1 MSEDQ
6 IPVLAALRESMRAVY
21 QAVAASPDF
30 PPAQFMARLEEWQ
43 QMLDELDRYVTTE
56 GRTSTEQLATLFE
69 ISTSLNAS
77 LDIDETLNRVMDSL
91 IQLTG
96 AERGCLMLVDDNGQL
111 NIEIAHNFDR
121 GEELDLSRTVLRI
134 AVEQRQ
140 PVLTTNAQMDPRF
153 SAQESVIGYGLRS
166 IICVPLQM
174 RERVIGALYLD
185 NRIKTGVFSKED
197 VALLT
202 AFANHA
208 AVAIEN
214 ARLYTAT
221 DRTLAV
227 RVRELTTMQQI
238 DRELNASL
246 DIHRVLE
253 LTLSW
258 AMRATGADAGTLR
271 LLGDEGKPTI
281 TVQKGEI
288 PNQIPSPNGAQ
299 VTIGRDEPAMFNGNR
314 IVTPIRY
321 KGETIGL
328 MELWRKGERGFSE
341 DHTQFVGRLVDH
353 AAIAIANA
361 RLYEQV
367 RQANLAKS
375 EFVSLVAHEL
385 RTPMTSIRGY
395 ADMLLKEMVGPLND
409 QQKQFLQTIRSNVE
423 RMRILVSDLQDIS
436 RIETGRLR
444 LEIQP
449 TSLADALRE
458 ALRTVQGQIEAK
470 GQHLSIQVPG
480 DLPTVQADPSR
491 LAQVMTNLLS
501 NAHKYTPEG
510 GQIEVRAWTDGRFV
524 RCAVSDTGIG
534 ISPEDQERL
543 FTKFFRADNPIVRD
557 QPGTGLGLC
566 IVKNLVELQ
575 GGEIEVESAVGEGT
589 TFTFSIPIAEGW
601 STDKARQVLRQ
612 TVGR

>member
-1 MSEDQ
+1 MTEGQ
-6 IPVLAALRESMRAVY
+6 MPVLAALRESMRAVY

-30 PPAQFMARLEEWQ
+30 PPAQFLARLEEWQ
-43 QMLDELDRYVTTE
+43 RMLDELARTLAVQGE
-56 GRTSTEQLATLFE
+56 GSAEQLATLFE
-69 ISTSLNAS
+69 ISTTLNAS

-91 IQLTG
+91 IHLTG
-96 AERGCLMLVDDNGQL
+96 AERGCLMLVDDDGEL
-111 NIEIAHNFDR
+111 SIEVAHNFGH
-121 GEELDLSRTVLRI
+121 GEELDLSRTILRM
-134 AVEQRQ
+134 AVEQRR
-140 PVLTTNAQMDPRF
+140 PVLTTNAQLDPRF
-153 SAQESVIGYGLRS
+153 STQESVIGYGLRS
-166 IICVPLQM
+166 IICVPLQV

-185 NRIKTGVFSKED
+185 NRIKSGVFSEED

-227 RVRELTTMQQI
+227 RVRELATMQQI
-238 DRELNASL
+238 DRELNATL
-246 DIHRVLE
+246 DIHRVLD

-258 AMRATGADAGTLR
+258 AMRATGADAGMLR
-271 LLGDEGKPTI
+271 LLGEEGETSL
-281 TVQKGEI
+281 TVQQG
-288 PNQIPSPNGAQ
+288 NLSLLASPANALQ
-299 VTIGRDEPAMFNGNR
+299 AAVERDEPVVLNGSH
-314 IVTPIRY
+314 IAVPIRY

-328 MELWRKGERGFSE
+328 MDLWREGGRGFSE
-341 DHTQFVGRLVDH
+341 DQVQFVGRLADH

-395 ADMLLKEMVGPLND
+395 ADMLLKGIVGPLNE

-449 TSLADALRE
+449 TSLMDALEE
-458 ALRTVQGQIEAK
+458 ALRSIQGQIEAK
-470 GQHLSIQVPG
+470 GQHLSLWVPE
-480 DLPTVQADPSR
+480 DLPKVRADPSR
-491 LAQVMTNLLS
+491 LAQVLTNLLS

-510 GQIEVRAWTDGRFV
+510 GRIEVRAWVDGRFV

-534 ISPEDQERL
+534 ISPEDQARL
-543 FTKFFRADNPIVRD
+543 FTKFFRADNPVVRD

-575 GGEIEVESAVGEGT
+575 GGEIEVESEVGEGT
-589 TFTFSIPIAEGW
+589 TFTFSIPIAGE
-601 STDKARQVLRQ
+601 
-612 TVGR
+612 